1 MVHAVLP
8 ALHVDFRRRLY
19 GHRQFASLGGLF
31 CVQSVHPRGRR
42 SADSA
47 HRVLRPDQRPAEQA
61 HALEH
66 ALPEGRRRADR
77 DQLLPV
83 VVVLV
88 EADRIADIVVER
100 GHGLLPQPPVAEDE
114 VGLQQDDLRR
124 LAPERLFQLVVGVL
138 DALRRNAAVVPGE
151 AAAFPELHAPL
162 QPRIDPEVVDRKA
175 GPILEPLRRKAE
187 ARVQLLQQIIQPAQL
202 LPHPRLRLFLRAGEE
217 LEPVDADEGPV
228 RRLLHHDGRQHAALR
243 LADGVGSF
251 KREAVFEEQHADTD
265 ARDKADEAYQRVQI
279 TAAQTEHHPQRAA
292 QKDQRADHDEH
303 AQHES
308 GRGGR
313 ARLRAELA
321 RCERHDERA
330 QHQAQDLRA
339 QILHLRGAVQAERA
353 RDVPLKAG
361 DAEAH
366 VGGVSQ
372 RGQRQGR
379 DSDDDAG
386 QNHEPVSFFHDILSF
401 LFWHFAIFIIE

>member
-1 MVHAVLP
+1 MSQCRTRDHSKYGDGGVAVALAGQNQLTQRTAAQQHGAPAHDDHAQKVPELAGMGDRLRGEAEIEFAENQVAKQHGHKDRGETAEQIAVP
-8 ALHVDFRRRLY
+8 EEHHVADAAHHAEAGLL
-19 GHRQFASLGGLF
+19 RQ
-31 CVQSVHPRGRR
+31 
-42 SADSA
+42 SA
-47 HRVLRPDQRPAEQA
+47 HDERDGQ
-61 HALEH
+61 
-66 ALPEGRRRADR
+66 R
-77 DQLLPV
+77 DQ
-83 VVVLV
+83 
-88 EADRIADIVVER
+88 
-100 GHGLLPQPPVAEDE
+100 H
-114 VGLQQDDLRR
+114 RR
-124 LAPERLFQLVVGVL
+124 MLGAG
-138 DALRRNAAVVPGE
+138 ALG
-151 AAAFPELHAPL
+151 
-162 QPRIDPEVVDRKA
+162 
-175 GPILEPLRRKAE
+175 
-187 ARVQLLQQIIQPAQL
+187 
-202 LPHPRLRLFLRAGEE
+202 AGEE
-217 LEPVDADEGPV
+217 DRGDDQQKQQQP
-228 RRLLHHDGRQHAALR
+228 RHDGRQHATLR
-243 LADGVGSF
+243 LADGVSSF
-251 KREAVFEEQHADTD
+251 ERKAVFEEQHADTD